1 MRALAKHGSLKEA
14 QRSGLRRLARQDSP
28 ALKQSILR
36 ADAPPPGRPG
46 ASLATLTGLA
56 AYLSRGGGIAAELRK
71 KKGRHVLH
79 SDLGLQKYRDERR
92 RVKPRPRRVRQRR
105 AEAQRRR
112 RPPRRRRSCLRSRKK
127 ARATR
132 QLLKWYEERRK
143 VGIEAPSR
151 GVGGGARWGADGKSE
166 MFRFWVNS
174 SRKSPCYEASP
185 RSSARA
191 ARARSYARCESRR
204 LSRSPLTRHA
214 R

>member
-14 QRSGLRRLARQDSP
+14 QRSGLRLARQDSP
-28 ALKQSILR
+28 AMKQSILR

-105 AEAQRRR
+105 AEAQGTGAHLEEEGAVYDRVYERQGHEAAV
-112 RPPRRRRSCLRSRKK
+112 KK
-127 ARATR
+127 
-132 QLLKWYEERRK
+132 
-143 VGIEAPSR
+143 V
-151 GVGGGARWGADGKSE
+151 
-166 MFRFWVNS
+166 
-174 SRKSPCYEASP
+174 
-185 RSSARA
+185 
-191 ARARSYARCESRR
+191 
-204 LSRSPLTRHA
+204 
-214 R
+214 